1 VTIQAAWY
9 VANTAASEG
18 SAVRDQRPFARAL
31 RCPDAARRHDD
42 DAMTSDLTDPVVDDP
57 SLLTAEWLTAA
68 LASRGHEAE
77 VRAVSYERIGT
88 GQIGASYRLYLDA
101 VGQVPATLVAK
112 IAAGSP
118 EARQR
123 VGEGYRKEVRF
134 YTDLAGLVAVNT
146 PQCWYA
152 AISDDTQSFTLLLED
167 LAPSVPGVQAQGCR
181 LDQAVAAVQN
191 LAGLHAPLWCDP
203 LLADHADWLRPMDE
217 ATGAFLGELMVGA
230 TEQFIERYA
239 ERLPGDVDTLRGAAA
254 SIGRWSTEGDD
265 IFALMHG
272 DYRLDNLMFDPD
284 SADVAAVD
292 WQTVTTGPPVRDLS
306 YFLATS
312 LSVELRRAHEREL
325 LEVYVTALKA
335 RGVDHPI
342 ERCFADYRL
351 GVLQGPLITVL
362 GCIYAT
368 AEPSEASDAMFL
380 AMATRSC
387 AAIRDLATLDLLA
400 S

>member
-1 VTIQAAWY
+1 
-9 VANTAASEG
+9 
-18 SAVRDQRPFARAL
+18 
-31 RCPDAARRHDD
+31 
-42 DAMTSDLTDPVVDDP
+42 
-57 SLLTAEWLTAA
+57 
-68 LASRGHEAE
+68 
-77 VRAVSYERIGT
+77 
-88 GQIGASYRLYLDA
+88 
-101 VGQVPATLVAK
+101 
-112 IAAGSP
+112 
-118 EARQR
+118 
-123 VGEGYRKEVRF
+123 
-134 YTDLAGLVAVNT
+134 
-146 PQCWYA
+146 
-152 AISDDTQSFTLLLED
+152 
-167 LAPSVPGVQAQGCR
+167 
-181 LDQAVAAVQN
+181 
-191 LAGLHAPLWCDP
+191 
-203 LLADHADWLRPMDE
+203 
-217 ATGAFLGELMVGA
+217 LMVGA

>member
-1 VTIQAAWY
+1 MT
-9 VANTAASEG
+9 
-18 SAVRDQRPFARAL
+18 
-31 RCPDAARRHDD
+31 DD
-42 DAMTSDLTDPVVDDP
+42 LNDVVDDP
-57 SLLTAEWLTAA
+57 SALTAQWLTGA
-68 LASRGHEAE
+68 LASRGHEGT
-77 VRAVSYERIGT
+77 VRGVSYERIGT
-88 GQIGASYRLYLDA
+88 GQIGASYRLHLDA
-101 VGQVPATLVAK
+101 IGQLPATLVAK
-112 IAAGSP
+112 LAAGSP

-134 YTDLAGLVAVNT
+134 YSELAGLVAVNT

-152 AISDDTQSFTLLLED
+152 AISDDNQAFTLLLDD
-167 LAPSVPGVQAQGCR
+167 LAPAVPGKQSDGCR
-181 LDQAVAAVQN
+181 LEQAVAAVEN

-203 LLADHADWLRPMDE
+203 LLADHAEWLRPMDD

-239 ERLPGDVDTLRGAAA
+239 DRMPGDVDTLRSAAGL
-254 SIGRWSTEGDD
+254 IGRWTTTGND
-265 IFALMHG
+265 IFAVMHG

-284 SADVAAVD
+284 GPGVFAVD

-312 LSVELRRAHEREL
+312 LTVELRRAHEREL
-325 LEVYVTALKA
+325 LEVYVAALEA
-335 RGVDHPI
+335 RGVDHSL
-342 ERCFADYRL
+342 ERCWTDYRL
-351 GVLQGPLITVL
+351 GVLQAPLITVL

-368 AEPSEASDAMFL
+368 AEPSVASDEMFL

-400 S
+400 SSG